1 MATLGSLRF
10 PPPASSSLVWYM
22 PASDPTQTAKPRI
35 PSSRA
40 VALQV
45 LLEVER
51 RQVFADEA
59 FHQLTRNSPLS
70 TTDRALAFEL
80 VFGVLR
86 HRGHLDWR
94 LHALTKKPLSGLPT
108 VIVMI
113 LRLGAYQL
121 LYLDRVPASA
131 AVNESVKLAKRV
143 KGRDWSGVING
154 VLRNLT
160 RQAEPP
166 WPDPTEDPIQALSI
180 RYSCPTWL
188 TQRWID
194 RFGFDRAAEICQQ
207 SNSIPPLT
215 LRTNTLRTSR
225 NELKE
230 RLKEEGYSAT
240 ETTLSPI
247 GLTLEKCGA
256 LTTLKP
262 LQEGWCYVED
272 EAAQLVPLLLDVQPG
287 HRALDAC
294 AAPGGKST
302 HLASLMNNQG
312 EIVAVDRS
320 ANRLQA
326 LQENMDRLGI
336 TCIHP
341 VVGSWSD
348 KLSTSSSSRTLLE
361 KGFDRILVDAPC
373 SGLGVLRRHP
383 EAKWQKSAEQLPD
396 HQKLQGDI
404 LHQVSTYLRPG
415 GVLVYSACSAEPE
428 ETTEVISQFCL
439 AHPEF
444 RHERAISWLPPGAE
458 SLTTL
463 EGDLM
468 TLGSPYDMDGFF
480 AARLQK
486 V

>member
-1 MATLGSLRF
+1 MPDRDNTQS
-10 PPPASSSLVWYM
+10 AS
-22 PASDPTQTAKPRI
+22 PTKS
-35 PSSRA
+35 SSRA
-40 VALQV
+40 LALQA

-59 FHQLTRNSPLS
+59 FHQLTKNSPLS
-70 TTDRALAFEL
+70 TADRALAFEL

-94 LHALTKKPLSGLPT
+94 LHVLTKKPLSGLPT
-108 VIVMI
+108 IIVMI

-121 LYLDRVPASA
+121 LYLDRVPDSA

-143 KGRDWSGVING
+143 KSRDWSGVVNG

-160 RQAEPP
+160 RQADPP
-166 WPDPTEDPIQALSI
+166 WPDPTVDPVQALSI
-180 RYSCPTWL
+180 RYSCPPWL
-188 TQRWID
+188 TRRWID
-194 RFGFDRAAEICQQ
+194 RFDFDRAEEICRQ

-225 NELKE
+225 DELQE
-230 RLKEEGYSAT
+230 RLQAEGYSVT
-240 ETTLSPI
+240 ETVVSPL
-247 GLTLEKCGA
+247 GLTLGKCGA
-256 LTTLKP
+256 LATLKP

-272 EAAQLVPLLLDVQPG
+272 EAAQLVPLLLDVHPG
-287 HRALDAC
+287 HRVLDAC

-302 HLASLMNNQG
+302 HLALFMKDQG
-312 EIVAVDRS
+312 EILAVDRS
-320 ANRLQA
+320 AQRLQA
-326 LQENMDRLGI
+326 LQKNVDRLGI
-336 TCIHP
+336 TCIRP
-341 VVGSWSD
+341 VVGSWSED
-348 KLSTSSSSRTLLE
+348 WATASQLGDLCE

-383 EAKWQKSAEQLPD
+383 EAKWQKSVDQLPD
-396 HQKLQGDI
+396 HQQLQGKI

-444 RHERAISWLPPGAE
+444 RHEGVVSWLPSGAE
-458 SLTTL
+458 SLTTP
-463 EGDLM
+463 EGDLL